1 VTAAP
6 RLGWYGDDFTGA
18 TDTLANLAR
27 RGKRALLFLR
37 QPAAA
42 ELAAAGPLDALGI
55 AGATRAMT
63 AAEIAAELAPVG
75 GFFRG
80 LGVDLLHYK
89 ICSTF
94 DSAPD
99 RGSIGAALA
108 ALRPAFPHPWLPIL
122 GGQPDLGRYC
132 LFGNLFAAAGT
143 GGEVFRLDRHPTM
156 RAHPVTPMQEA
167 DLRRHLAAQG
177 LAPLA
182 HLPFTAQGPGLEAA
196 FAAALAGEHR
206 AMLLDVARDE
216 DLPPL
221 GRLLWRQAARAPL
234 LVAGASGVAQALAAA
249 WPGAEAAAPLP
260 EPPLGPAEG
269 PVLVMVGSLS
279 PISRAQAEAATGFQR
294 LAADPAR
301 LLSDA
306 AHRATLRAEALRRLR
321 GGQHLLIATDP
332 PGSTPPPA
340 RDVALA
346 TAEFLAGLLA
356 EAPVRRLGI
365 AGGDTSSLATQALD
379 LWGLSYRTSLAPGV
393 TLCRAHSRDARL
405 DGMELMLKGGQM
417 GPPDL
422 FARLAA

>member
-1 VTAAP
+1 MTP
-6 RLGWYGDDFTGA
+6 RIGWYGDDFTGA

-37 QPAAA
+37 PPSAA
-42 ELAAAGPLDALGI
+42 ELAEAGPLDALGI

-63 AAEIAAELAPVG
+63 PDEITRVLTPVG
-75 GFFRG
+75 RFFRDA
-80 LGVDLLHYK
+80 GVEVLHYK

-108 ALRPAFPHPWLPIL
+108 ALRPAFPHRCLPIL

-167 DLRRHLAAQG
+167 DLRLHLAAQG

-182 HLPFTAQGPGLEAA
+182 HLPFTAQGEALDAA
-196 FAAALAGEHR
+196 FDAALAVPQQ
-206 AMLLDVARDE
+206 ALLLDVAREE
-216 DLPPL
+216 DLAPL
-221 GRLLWRQAARAPL
+221 GRLLWREAARAPL
-234 LVAGASGVAQALAAA
+234 LAAGASGLAQALAAA
-249 WPGAEAAAPLP
+249 WPGAAPAALLP
-260 EPPLGPAEG
+260 EPPLEAADG

-279 PISRAQAEAATGFQR
+279 PVSRAQTEAAAGFTR

-301 LLSDA
+301 LLTEA
-306 AHRATLRAEALRRLR
+306 AHRAALREAAQRLLRAGR
-321 GGQHLLIATDP
+321 HVLLVTDP
-332 PGSTPPPA
+332 PGGSAPPA

-346 TAEFLAGLLA
+346 TADLLAALLA

-365 AGGDTSSLATQALD
+365 AGGDTSSLATQGLD
-379 LWGLSYRTSLAPGV
+379 LWGLSYRTTLAPGV
-393 TLCRAHSRDARL
+393 TLCRAHSRDPRL

-422 FARLAA
+422 FTRLAA

>member
-1 VTAAP
+1 MTL

-37 QPAAA
+37 PPSAA
-42 ELAAAGPLDALGI
+42 ELAQAGPLDALGI

-63 AAEIAAELAPVG
+63 PDEIASTLAPVG
-75 GFFRG
+75 EFFRT
-80 LGVDLLHYK
+80 LGVAVLHYK

-108 ALRPAFPHPWLPIL
+108 ALRPAFPHRCLPIL

-132 LFGNLFAAAGT
+132 LFGHLFAAAGT

-167 DLRRHLAAQG
+167 DLRLHLTAQG

-182 HLPFTAQGPGLEAA
+182 HLPFTAQGGGLEAA
-196 FAAALAGEHR
+196 FDAALAAPQQ

-216 DLPPL
+216 DLAPL
-221 GRLLWRQAARAPL
+221 GRLLWREAARAPL
-234 LVAGASGVAQALAAA
+234 LAAGASGLAQALATS
-249 WPGAEAAAPLP
+249 WPGAAAAAPLP
-260 EPPLGPAEG
+260 EPPLDPARG

-279 PISRAQAEAATGFQR
+279 PISRAQAEAATGYRR
-294 LAADPAR
+294 LTADPTR
-301 LLSDA
+301 LLSEA
-306 AHRATLRAEALRRLR
+306 AYRTTLRTEMLRSLR
-321 GGQHLLIATDP
+321 DGRHVLVATDP
-332 PGSTPPPA
+332 PGSAPPPA

-365 AGGDTSSLATQALD
+365 AGGDTSSLATQGLD
-379 LWGLSYRTSLAPGV
+379 LWGLSYRTTLAPGV
-393 TLCRAHSRDARL
+393 TLCRAHSRDPRL

-422 FARLAA
+422 FTRLAA